1 MKGKRIFSKS
11 ELDTLKKFVEEKSLA
26 TKSNQG
32 SKKYSKSEFKE
43 IEKLMNEIPGQRAK
57 VEFSIYTIFEFIIE
71 VIGWLKIMASPFF
84 IGIVIGSLIYFPA
97 PSNTRLIIAST
108 IVFIGLIV
116 GIIVATRIWKRKGT
130 MYYLSQIMA
139 TPDFDNIHEDKKIED
154 VSEKK

>member
-11 ELDTLKKFVEEKSLA
+11 ELETLKKFIEEKNLV
-26 TKSNQG
+26 TKSKQG
-32 SKKYSKSEFKE
+32 HDKFSKSELKE
-43 IEKLMNEIPGQRAK
+43 FEKLIGENPGQRTK
-57 VEFSIYTIFEFIIE
+57 VEFSIYTIFEFIFEI
-71 VIGWLKIMASPFF
+71 IGWLKIMASPFF

-97 PSNTRLIIAST
+97 PSNTRLIIASI
-108 IVFIGLIV
+108 IVFIGLVV

-139 TPDFDNIHEDKKIED
+139 TPDLDNIHENKRIEN